1 MSLSISVLCCI
12 SYKLFYDCLV
22 VALSPHADLD
32 LLGYVPDLDE
42 LMAQAKALRPQI
54 VLLDTCFSAG
64 RVVDLI
70 RRMSQELPV
79 MKVIALGLDESDPLV
94 LRCIEAGAKGYVA
107 KDQSVDALL
116 NAISLIQR
124 GETICSPR
132 VAFTLFSRIAELAV
146 DGHNELPAGVS
157 RLTPREI
164 EILQLISDGLS
175 NNQIAQ
181 RLMLSLYTV
190 KNHVHNI
197 LEKLETHSR
206 NEAILLAARQGLLSR
221 PQPLPAPAH

>member
-1 MSLSISVLCCI
+1 MNYPIRILSVIGC
-12 SYKLFYDCLV
+12 KLFYDCLAM
-22 VALSPHADLD
+22 ALSPHDGLD
-32 LLGYVPDLDE
+32 LLGYVPNLEDIL
-42 LMAQAKALRPQI
+42 AQARALRPEI
-54 VLLDTCFSAG
+54 ILLDAYSGDGQVA
-64 RVVDLI
+64 DLI
-70 RRMSQELPV
+70 RRLSQELPQL
-79 MKVIALGLDESDPLV
+79 KVIILGLDENEPLV

-116 NAISLIQR
+116 NAILLVQR

-132 VAFTLFSRIAELAV
+132 IAFTLFSRIAELAV
-146 DGHNELPAGVS
+146 DGPHELSAGDS

-164 EILQLISDGLS
+164 EILQMIADGLS

-181 RLMLSLYTV
+181 RLLLSLYTV

-206 NEAILLAARQGLLSR
+206 NDAILLASRRGLIPR
-221 PQPLPAPAH
+221 PQARTLPAE